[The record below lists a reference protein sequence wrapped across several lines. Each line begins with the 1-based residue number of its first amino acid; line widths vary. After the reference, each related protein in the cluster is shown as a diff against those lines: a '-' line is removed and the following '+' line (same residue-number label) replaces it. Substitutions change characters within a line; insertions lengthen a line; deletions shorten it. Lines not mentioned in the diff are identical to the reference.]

1 MKRSLVR
8 LCRPR
13 GDPRD
18 PRDRGDERDP
28 CGLRDQGDERDL
40 RDPCGLRD
48 LPGPRDRRGPRDRC
62 GQLGRRG
69 RPARRRRSRL
79 AAALFLLAPLAAV
92 VGHVPARAAGAA
104 PQAAATP
111 ARLAADGTY
120 AALRAATPDGRTA
133 AVHRL
138 VLERDAYHFELDG
151 TLHFLAPVAGHTIG
165 AVFLGHG
172 TVRLS
177 PASAVERRQLAL
189 ELGAG
194 GEFEVLIESFDEM
207 VLLFADDTA
216 EEIGLA
222 APIERHA
229 ADAQTE
235 RAAKVYA
242 TWLERQRRDFHLNL
256 QLRLLRDLLN
266 HPHLTSGVFMAL
278 LAGAKLPP
286 ALLAVDP
293 DGAGGLIRNLRLGRE
308 QTVLYVEDS
317 QRGGVWYLSD
327 SRGEIESGRRR
338 PPARLARAVDY
349 RVETSVLRDTDL
361 AGVTTLRIEVLQD
374 GLRVLPINLMPR
386 LRILE
391 AVYGILPAPP
401 AAATAAAVGS
411 ATPDSIVAKGA
422 GTANALNA
430 AATAPG
436 ANTAAGAAQTTHSV
450 SPSGTDTTANVA
462 ARSADAAAGAGTAS
476 AGSAPAANTA
486 DVANAA
492 NGAAGSVAA
501 AGDGEDAEP
510 SSRRAAAI
518 VQEDARE
525 DGGDAA
531 VVFPE
536 PLAAGTRILLRIA
549 YQGGAVLDDA
559 GDKNYTV
566 RARESWYPNLGVFG
580 DPSTFDLA
588 YRVPA
593 GNQVVSVGREV
604 SVHALGSQSASEWR
618 TSGGVRVAGFN
629 YGRFKMLERR
639 DASSGMDIQ
648 VFTNPGT
655 PDVIRTIN
663 GAMEAS
669 GNRDLR
675 GIGDPSVQNTAPQAT
690 LGRVDTGRLAEAALA
705 DGINGARIFTTYYGP
720 LPDRHVA
727 ITQQS
732 QFLFG
737 QSWPSLIFMPYI
749 SFLDGTQRQR
759 LGLAGAKDFV
769 DQVGFHELAHQWWGH
784 LVSADSYHDVWLEEG
799 FAQFSAALAVQH
811 TQGWDAYDHVWQEAR
826 KTVSETPPH
835 SAVANADAGPLTQG
849 LRLIT
854 QRTPFAYR
862 ALVYEKGAYVLHM
875 LRMLLWD
882 GASPAPD
889 HRFIDLMHDYAAT
902 FAGRQASTADFQ
914 RLVERH
920 MVPALNATGD
930 GRMDWFFRQWVYG
943 TELPRLT
950 ADLHLEPQGDQVRI
964 KGKVAQDGVSPNFRT
979 LVPIYLDL
987 DKGETVR
994 AGLLPLIGNVSVPV
1008 DVLVKPPKKP
1018 RGVRINAHGDVLARG

>member
-1 MKRSLVR
+1 MKGPFVR

-13 GDPRD
+13 GDR
-18 PRDRGDERDP
+18 RDRRDRRDQLDQQGQRDQPGLGDA
-28 CGLRDQGDERDL
+28 CGLRD
-40 RDPCGLRD
+40 P
-48 LPGPRDRRGPRDRC
+48 PGARDRRARR

-69 RPARRRRSRL
+69 RPARRRRSKVG
-79 AAALFLLAPLAAV
+79 AALFLLAPLAAV
-92 VGHVPARAAGAA
+92 LGHVPARAAGAA

-133 AVHRL
+133 TVHRL

-151 TLHFLAPVAGHTIG
+151 TLHFLAPVAGRTIG
-165 AVFLGHG
+165 AVFLGRG

-194 GEFEVLIESFDEM
+194 GEFEVLTESFDEM

-222 APIERHA
+222 APIEMHA
-229 ADAQTE
+229 ADSQTE

-242 TWLERQRRDFHLNL
+242 TWQERQHRDFHLNL

-266 HPHLTSGVFMAL
+266 HPHLTRGAFMAL
-278 LAGAKLPP
+278 LAGTKLPP

-293 DGAGGLIRNLRLGRE
+293 DGAGGLIRNLRLGGE

-327 SRGEIESGRRR
+327 GRGEIENGRRR
-338 PPARLARAVDY
+338 PPARLARALAY

-391 AVYGILPAPP
+391 AVYGVLPARH
-401 AAATAAAVGS
+401 AAAALGN
-411 ATPDSIVAKGA
+411 ATPDSDAAKGA
-422 GTANALNA
+422 GTANTLNA
-430 AATAPG
+430 AGTDPG
-436 ANTAAGAAQTTHSV
+436 ATT
-450 SPSGTDTTANVA
+450 
-462 ARSADAAAGAGTAS
+462 
-476 AGSAPAANTA
+476 
-486 DVANAA
+486 
-492 NGAAGSVAA
+492 

-510 SSRRAAAI
+510 SSRRAAAV

-536 PLAAGTRILLRIA
+536 PLAAGARILLRLA

-604 SVHALGSQSASEWR
+604 SVHALGGQSASEWR

-705 DGINGARIFTTYYGP
+705 DGINGARIFTIYYGP

-826 KTVSETPPH
+826 KTISETPPH
-835 SAVANADAGPLTQG
+835 SAVANIDAGPLTQG

-889 HRFIDLMHDYAAT
+889 HRFIDLMHDYAAA

-964 KGKVAQDGVSPNFRT
+964 KGKVTQDGVSPNFRT